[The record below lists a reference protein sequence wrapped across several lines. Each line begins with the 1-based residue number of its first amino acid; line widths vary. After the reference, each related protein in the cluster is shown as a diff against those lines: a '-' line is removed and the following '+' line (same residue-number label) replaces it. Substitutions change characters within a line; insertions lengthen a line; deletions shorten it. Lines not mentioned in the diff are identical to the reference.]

1 MKIKKLSV
9 VVSTALAVA
18 YLPVQADDGGLGG
31 GPEVKLRGFGTFGVV
46 RNTNSNVDFLDNL
59 SQPRGAGYSHK
70 WDFGVDSK
78 LAVQAD
84 AKFNDKLSASW
95 QVMSQRQTNDTYQPQ
110 NEIAF
115 LKYQATGDLN
125 VRLGRIPA
133 PLFMVSEYRKVGYVN
148 PWIRQP
154 NEVYFQVPFNSV
166 DGGDVSYQFGAGDF
180 TGNFQVA
187 AGTMRPATVK
197 SEGDVSTLTGDN
209 ALTINFIGEY
219 GPVTF
224 RIGHSR
230 TKISYS
236 GESLNRLYGGLHNI
250 AAHGNN
256 VSASTIG
263 AGKFKDNKGLPGMV
277 YNTVY
282 SSAVTNNVINSA
294 TFQSNLAAYQTQY
307 PNMSTESLTSLL
319 LNSGSPTITAAL
331 TQAAGAADLAAGT
344 YYTATTTAAGSATL
358 SDAAL
363 KGHAGELYDQ
373 YAADKKM
380 GEFTGVGI
388 IIDPGTW
395 LIQGEYTKRK
405 TESFVADSTG
415 WYLTAGYRFGKIM
428 PFVSFS
434 DLKVDSPTDAPTL
447 INAAGQ
453 QALAG
458 AGLAC
463 TQGAPAAQM
472 AAALAAAG
480 KTPAEITQSINSTCF
495 AGYGVT
501 NSLSQGVD
509 KTVKSTSY
517 GQKNISLGLRWD
529 AFKSAAI
536 KFQYDRIDMEKYSRG
551 TPNNYAHTIVN
562 PGTPTDPSI
571 GSTTLLGT
579 ADNYASPTDPK
590 NLAGGGQ
597 TAVTQFDKTKPLNV
611 FSLAV
616 DFVF

>member
-9 VVSTALAVA
+9 AVSAALVVA

-46 RNTNSNVDFLDNL
+46 RNTNSNLDFMDNL

-95 QVMSQRQTNDTYQPQ
+95 QVMSQRQTSDTYQPQ
-110 NEIAF
+110 NEMVF

-187 AGTMRPATVK
+187 AGTMRPATIK

-209 ALTINFIGEY
+209 AICLNFIGEY

-230 TKISYS
+230 TKLSYT
-236 GESLNRLYGGLHNI
+236 GESLNRLYNGLNGI
-250 AAHGNN
+250 AAYGNN

-282 SSAVTNNVINSA
+282 STAVTNNVVGSA
-294 TFQSNLAAYQTQY
+294 GFQTALAGLQAQPQYQ
-307 PNMSTESLTSLL
+307 NMSTESLTSLL
-319 LNSGSPTITAAL
+319 LNSGSPTINAGLA
-331 TQAAGAADLAAGT
+331 QAAGAADIAADT
-344 YYTATTTAAGSATL
+344 YYQATLNPAGAATL

-380 GEFTGVGI
+380 SEFTGVGI
-388 IIDPGTW
+388 IVDPGTW

-405 TESFVADSTG
+405 TDSFVADSTG
-415 WYLTAGYRFGKIM
+415 WYLTGGYRFGKFM
-428 PFVSFS
+428 PYISFS

-447 INAAGQ
+447 INTAGQ
-453 QALAG
+453 G
-458 AGLAC
+458 
-463 TQGAPAAQM
+463 
-472 AAALAAAG
+472 ALAAAG
-480 KTPAEITQSINSTCF
+480 ANCLATQGASAQSVCF
-495 AGYGVT
+495 AGYGLT
-501 NSLSQGVD
+501 NSLSTGVD

-517 GQKNISLGLRWD
+517 GQKNVSLGLRWD

-536 KFQYDRIDMEKYSRG
+536 KFQYDRIDMDGLPRG
-551 TPNNYAHTIVN
+551 TPNNYLHSLTSSTGA
-562 PGTPTDPSI
+562 PT
-571 GSTTLLGT
+571 GGTTLLTT
-579 ADNYASPTDPK
+579 ADNYKDPTDPTAI
-590 NLAGGGQ
+590 LTGGAAPGK
-597 TAVTQFDKTKPLNV
+597 TAVTEFDKTKPINV